1 MKNSM
6 MSKIEEFLV
15 KKSINYDKIDR
26 FMMFRMYEKYK
37 EKFTLKPII
46 HIIGTNGKGSTGR
59 FLTQLLE
66 ALNFKVGHYTS
77 PHIFEFRERFY
88 KNNNIVEQEELEN
101 AHERLRIIFREDLEK
116 LSYFEYATF
125 LAVILFEDCDYV
137 IFEAGVGGEYDA
149 TSVFDKR
156 MSIFTKIDL
165 DHTQILGDTLEKIA
179 RTKLKVMAKQALISN
194 EQDEKV
200 LKIAKKI
207 AFLKNIDLK
216 IAQKLDVKNQELVQA
231 YAKKYQLPDFLKHN
245 LNLALNGLELLQ
257 GKDLLKDALQNLGKL
272 KLKGRLEQIK
282 TNLFVDVGHNEM
294 AARALREKFGDE
306 KLVLIYNSFL
316 DKDIFQILNT
326 LKPIIDK
333 IKIYEYFSN
342 ERKLANENIFIIA
355 KKLGIKCEK
364 FQHLDPNEKTLVFG
378 SFTLVENFLK
388 EFGDKE

>member
-1 MKNSM
+1 MD
-6 MSKIEEFLV
+6 KIEDFLA
-15 KKSINYDKIDR
+15 KKSTNYDRIDR

-37 EKFTLKPII
+37 EKFTIKPII

-88 KNNNIVEQEELEN
+88 KNNDIVEQEELEN
-101 AHERLRIIFREDLEK
+101 AHEGLRIIFREDLKK

-125 LAVILFEDCDYV
+125 LAAILFEDCDYV

-165 DHTQILGDTLEKIA
+165 DHTQILGNTLEEIA
-179 RTKLKVMAKQALISN
+179 RTKLKVMAKQALISS

-207 AFLKNIDLK
+207 ALLKNANLK
-216 IAQKLDVKNQELVQA
+216 IAQKLDAENQELVQR
-231 YAKKYQLPDFLKHN
+231 YVKKYQLPNFLKHN
-245 LNLALNGLELLQ
+245 LNLALNALELLHD
-257 GKDLLKDALQNLGKL
+257 KNSLRVALQNLGRL
-272 KLKGRLEQIK
+272 KLRGRLEQIK
-282 TNLFVDVGHNEM
+282 TNLFIDVGHNEM
-294 AARALREKFGDE
+294 AARALCERFNSE
-306 KLVLIYNSFL
+306 KLVLVYNSFL

-326 LKPIIDK
+326 LKPIIAK
-333 IKIYEYFSN
+333 IKIYKYFSN
-342 ERKLANENIFIIA
+342 ERELANENIFIIA
-355 KKLGIKCEK
+355 EKLGIKCEN
-364 FQHLDPNEKTLVFG
+364 FQCLDSNEKTLVFG
-378 SFTLVENFLK
+378 SFMLVENFLK

>member
-26 FMMFRMYEKYK
+26 FMMFRMCEKYK

-88 KNNNIVEQEELEN
+88 KNNDIVEQEELEN

-207 AFLKNIDLK
+207 AFLKNTDLK
-216 IAQKLDVKNQELVQA
+216 IAQKLDLKNQELVQA